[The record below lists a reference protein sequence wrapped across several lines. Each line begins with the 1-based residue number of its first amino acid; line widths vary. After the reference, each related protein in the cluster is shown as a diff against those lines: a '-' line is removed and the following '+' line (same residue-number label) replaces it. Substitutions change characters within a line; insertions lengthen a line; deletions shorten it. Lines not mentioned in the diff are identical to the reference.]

1 MNIIFFVVFP
11 PHLPL
16 LYCQSYYLIG
26 ANVSVYIPAD
36 RAMCRLSSRNTYLC
50 HGPSELQW
58 LRGHI
63 SVLNILCVSGYTEG
77 DCCCCLYCYYFGS
90 YCYSC
95 CCCFLFSFRRDAI
108 LPLVFFSFLYIF
120 HAKFYILT
128 RSSFVEARH
137 LTISRGIISRGPD
150 YKSVYLCCP
159 TSS

>member
-90 YCYSC
+90 LLLLFMLLLFSLFFSKGRDFASS
-95 CCCFLFSFRRDAI
+95 FLF
-108 LPLVFFSFLYIF
+108 FSLYLSCQILYIDTLF
-120 HAKFYILT
+120 I
-128 RSSFVEARH
+128 R
-137 LTISRGIISRGPD
+137 RGPTLD
-150 YKSVYLCCP
+150 N
-159 TSS
+159 